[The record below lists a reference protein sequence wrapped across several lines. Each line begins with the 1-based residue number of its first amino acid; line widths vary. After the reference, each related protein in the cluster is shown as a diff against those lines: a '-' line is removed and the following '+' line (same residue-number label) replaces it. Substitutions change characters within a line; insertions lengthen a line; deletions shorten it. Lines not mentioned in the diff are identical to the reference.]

1 MRDREIECPKCW
13 VTMRQEEVEVFGP
26 NVVIDTCPKCG
37 GIWLDHGELKKL
49 LKDSKLLDYI
59 FQLFII

>member
-1 MRDREIECPKCW
+1 
-13 VTMRQEEVEVFGP
+13 MRQEEVEVFGP